1 MLKQYLQKVAGNE
14 KTDMT
19 MTEAFEVADRN
30 HKFMVIEG
38 PQPVVVQFFRDY
50 GHPMYIPHH
59 LLFLMVKCSQ
69 CLETFFA
76 DRTVISWLQHLKTC
90 GWS

>member
-1 MLKQYLQKVAGNE
+1 
-14 KTDMT
+14 MT
-19 MTEAFEVADRN
+19 MTEAFEVADPN

-38 PQPVVVQFFRDY
+38 PEPVVVQFFRHY

-69 CLETFFA
+69 CLEMFSSL
-76 DRTVISWLQHLKTC
+76 IGLSYHGSKI
-90 GWS
+90 